1 MSLVLL
7 LEAGADTGDVLLC
20 VGVSLSIGELT
31 DLNSSWTVTSP
42 EVSLFF
48 RPSANFCLLD
58 F

>member
-1 MSLVLL
+1 MQVTGNVLSF
-7 LEAGADTGDVLLC
+7 

-48 RPSANFCLLD
+48 RPSAKFCLLD
-58 F
+58 Y